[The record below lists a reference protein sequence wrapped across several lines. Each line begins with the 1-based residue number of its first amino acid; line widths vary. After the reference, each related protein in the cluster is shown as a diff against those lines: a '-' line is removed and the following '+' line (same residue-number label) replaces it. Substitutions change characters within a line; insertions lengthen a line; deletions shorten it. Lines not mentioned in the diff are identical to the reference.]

1 MLVDTDEMYV
11 HLRRSGK
18 VSACES
24 AHITAQ
30 PHKNDPMQA
39 QCTGTVVLLH
49 GFSRSPERLADIA
62 TMCRSL
68 GAEVVAP
75 HLSAWWWPTSTNN
88 TRHLSRLAH
97 IVAED
102 ASGPIVV
109 VGHSAGGAAGAWMAA
124 AMERAGAELGSLV
137 LVDPVESPVRSIR
150 RSWSALERV
159 PVTAIIGAPSP
170 CNRQGA
176 FSRWLAEQRHVRFP
190 SLEVVN
196 LPTMGHGDIEGA
208 GIGVYVRLCGDDPAA
223 PARSELLA
231 IVRQAVERGLGA
243 DAK

>member
-1 MLVDTDEMYV
+1 MYV
-11 HLRRSGK
+11 HLRWSGK
-18 VSACES
+18 VGACES

-30 PHKNDPMQA
+30 PRKNDLMQA
-39 QCTGTVVLLH
+39 QRTGTAVLLH

-102 ASGPIVV
+102 ACGPIVV
-109 VGHSAGGAAGAWMAA
+109 IGHSAGGAAAAWITAELERAA
-124 AMERAGAELGSLV
+124 AEVGMLL

-159 PVTAIIGAPSP
+159 PITAIIGAPSP

-176 FSRWLAEQRHVRFP
+176 FSRWLSEQQHVRVP
-190 SLEVVN
+190 ALEVVN

-208 GIGVYVRLCGDDPAA
+208 AMGVYVRLCGDDPAA
-223 PARSELLA
+223 PARSELLD